1 MKKIYIYALVAL
13 MGLSLYSCDLDI
25 VPKGK
30 STLGTLADLELLL
43 NKPEFDGKPC
53 IDLGVICN
61 ECYGQYENVE
71 LALKT
76 KNTLK
81 YAYMAYD
88 ESVDRALLATKD
100 SKYTTGYSYINYM
113 NVILSKIDAVE
124 GDAAEKAE
132 IAAEAHVMRAYFH
145 FLLVNIYAKQYN
157 SATAE
162 NDGGIA
168 YVTDTQ
174 LDNVKQKL
182 TVAEVYKNILA
193 DCSDEYIAALPD
205 KAPNVIRGSKA
216 WGNAVRATVLFQMK
230 NYTDALTYAQAALKY
245 NSTIEDRTSIV
256 NTHKWTLPA
265 TSENN
270 ILYVSPLSIKTD
282 IPNWEVISLETNQ
295 YFEDGDLV
303 KNYAYANGKVV
314 KGDEAWNADY
324 GYYDSG
330 IDGVLE
336 YNCYDTYVNA
346 YGLTVERIYYLAAE
360 CYIRNGQIGEGL
372 DLVNKIRKYRID
384 TEHYKDFTASTEED
398 AMALLQKAKFIEN
411 IGTYENFFDR
421 KRWNT
426 EDKYKKTITRNVGE
440 LGTYSIKPD
449 SKLWIL
455 PFPLRA
461 TENNPTLTQNF

>member
-1 MKKIYIYALVAL
+1 MKKINIYALVAL

-30 STLGTLADLELLL
+30 STLGTLSEIELLL

-53 IDLGVICN
+53 MDLGVICN

-132 IAAEAHVMRAYFH
+132 IAAEAHIMRAYFH

-182 TVAEVYKNILA
+182 TVAEVYK
-193 DCSDEYIAALPD
+193 D
-205 KAPNVIRGSKA
+205 
-216 WGNAVRATVLFQMK
+216 
-230 NYTDALTYAQAALKY
+230 
-245 NSTIEDRTSIV
+245 
-256 NTHKWTLPA
+256 
-265 TSENN
+265 
-270 ILYVSPLSIKTD
+270 
-282 IPNWEVISLETNQ
+282 
-295 YFEDGDLV
+295 
-303 KNYAYANGKVV
+303 
-314 KGDEAWNADY
+314 
-324 GYYDSG
+324 
-330 IDGVLE
+330 
-336 YNCYDTYVNA
+336 
-346 YGLTVERIYYLAAE
+346 
-360 CYIRNGQIGEGL
+360 
-372 DLVNKIRKYRID
+372 
-384 TEHYKDFTASTEED
+384 
-398 AMALLQKAKFIEN
+398 
-411 IGTYENFFDR
+411 
-421 KRWNT
+421 
-426 EDKYKKTITRNVGE
+426 
-440 LGTYSIKPD
+440 
-449 SKLWIL
+449 
-455 PFPLRA
+455 
-461 TENNPTLTQNF
+461 